1 MKSLIEAKY
10 IPMILQN
17 NTSPDVA
24 TQWYFYECLSQNES
38 DTTITKPLGKHL
50 AFQNVRKTKTELA
63 P

>member
-1 MKSLIEAKY
+1 
-10 IPMILQN
+10 MILQN